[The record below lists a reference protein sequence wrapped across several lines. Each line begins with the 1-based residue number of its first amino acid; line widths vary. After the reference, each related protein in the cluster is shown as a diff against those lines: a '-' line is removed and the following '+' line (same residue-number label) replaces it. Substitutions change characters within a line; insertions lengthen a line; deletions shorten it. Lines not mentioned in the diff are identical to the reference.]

1 MFSYL
6 FRIIGIFILVLLL
19 HQGWI
24 YLQEHFFTKNNK
36 RALLVNRQIEKYK
49 AIVEEIQ
56 KKKQNASEF
65 LSGEEKAGMQNDLAT
80 FLQETEKLNKME

>member
-24 YLQEHFFTKNNK
+24 YLHDHFFNGKTKTNTNHL
-36 RALLVNRQIEKYK
+36 ANRQIEKYK
-49 AIVEEIQ
+49 AMVEEIQ
-56 KKKQNASEF
+56 RSQVKPSSEF
-65 LSGEEKAGMQNDLAT
+65 LSQDDKTEIQKDLAL
-80 FLQETEKLNKME
+80 FMAGI

>member
-19 HQGWI
+19 HQGWT
-24 YLQEHFFTKNNK
+24 YLQDHLFTGKNK
-36 RALLVNRQIEKYK
+36 RAPLVNRQIEKYK

-56 KKKQNASEF
+56 KKQQNASEF